1 MVGSKKVARGS
12 CHSPGPGPQSPK
24 EECSGRGKHIPIRRS
39 VVHATGIRRT
49 YEECI
54 EAMHAEE
61 ERLGCKMTDRE
72 REGFAWGF
80 HAPGCRAELRRLAA
94 LGVEPLDEHDDRS

>member
-1 MVGSKKVARGS
+1 
-12 CHSPGPGPQSPK
+12 
-24 EECSGRGKHIPIRRS
+24 
-39 VVHATGIRRT
+39 
-49 YEECI
+49 
-54 EAMHAEE
+54 MHAEE